1 MITATHLAAVV
12 AGTARPRTASELCLA
27 DAAVRGHMM
36 HTSPHGTTRHQFADV
51 ISGAFT
57 TEGKPQ

>member
-1 MITATHLAAVV
+1 MITVAHLAAVV

-27 DAAVRGHMM
+27 DAAVRGHMT
-36 HTSPHGTTRHQFADV
+36 HTSPRGTTRHQFADA
-51 ISGAFT
+51 ISGEFV